1 MPAWQKFRDC
11 FLLFKKWPLKRKFQ
25 KAAWPDEHS
34 SEGLGRER
42 DGLVHFYC
50 LANSPKSPISSI
62 IHNGTLLPS
71 KLPPRPFFSPSKS
84 SRCLSLLCVFPA
96 VVSEYGCRYIKDDRP
111 IGSHPKFPLC
121 AAFNHL
127 CFVFI

>member
-11 FLLFKKWPLKRKFQ
+11 TLLLKKRPLKRKFQ
-25 KAAWPDEHS
+25 KATWPDERG

-62 IHNGTLLPS
+62 IHNGPLLPS
-71 KLPPRPFFSPSKS
+71 KLPPRLFFSPSKS
-84 SRCLSLLCVFPA
+84 SRCLFLCVFSA
-96 VVSEYGCRYIKDDRP
+96 VASEHNCRYIKDHNP
-111 IGSHPKFPLC
+111 IGSHPKFPPC
-121 AAFNHL
+121 AAFTHL
-127 CFVFI
+127 FFVFI